1 MSERSNISCRAKSFD
16 RQTTFVVLVLLVLS
30 GSSMAGN
37 AAENEKPNVVLIYI
51 DDLGYGDLGVY
62 GCTDIPTP
70 NIDRLAE
77 EGVRCTASYI
87 VNSGF
92 MEVARIPPPKQHA
105 EVELAGASESLKRQ
119 LADKDGKSKYF
130 CLNEDGETVWLTD
143 YRAPIEARE

>member
-1 MSERSNISCRAKSFD
+1 MSERSNISCRATSLE
-16 RQTTFVVLVLLVLS
+16 RQSILLVLDLLTLS
-30 GSSMAGN
+30 GSPTGAE
-37 AAENEKPNVVLIYI
+37 AAENGKPNVVLIYI

-130 CLNEDGETVWLTD
+130 CLNEDGETVWLAD
-143 YRAPIEARE
+143 YRAQIEARE